1 MCVTYASIHLTTD
14 ALSLLYHPPF
24 LNPIS
29 VKFVSSKPFS
39 SFINLFKVRPLVHL
53 VVEWDPTTV
62 DEEWDARAA
71 VKVETHDSINECY
84 RLDHQ
89 VK

>member
-1 MCVTYASIHLTTD
+1 MLKPYA
-14 ALSLLYHPPF
+14 
-24 LNPIS
+24 
-29 VKFVSSKPFS
+29 
-39 SFINLFKVRPLVHL
+39 SFINLFQVRPLVHL
-53 VVEWDPTTV
+53 VVEWDPTTL